1 MAPNSSA
8 QDAPPADPAAA
19 EVVVEVMG
27 VRWSMPDGDFAVL
40 DAVSDEGEPVVLVG
54 ALGHVREGE
63 SVAAGGGWRCH
74 PRHGWQFSVERV
86 RILEPVSD
94 AAVASYLESVKHIG
108 PRGAALL
115 VERFGAGEVLAAI
128 DRDPEAVLRG
138 VPGIGARRLGA
149 AVQSWRDQREL
160 RELRLFLDTHGVD
173 AASAGRIARHFGA
186 GSIARLQREPYAICE
201 LDGIGFATADALAR
215 ALDTPRDA
223 PDRLAA
229 GVLHAL
235 DQAQTDGHCHLPR
248 PELTARA
255 ARLLGGD
262 VDVEDAVDG
271 LAARGRVVVDDA
283 GRVSE
288 ARLHAVEQRLAGHVR
303 RLLDD
308 EPALALGAVERP
320 ASGSFVPSDDQ
331 WRGVTQALEHRLSIL
346 TGGPGTGKSATM
358 RTLVDLMKAHRKS
371 ARLCAP
377 TGKAARRLSELT
389 GVDATTIH
397 RLLEWAPGEGFTRD
411 GSHPIDGCDVL
422 IVDEASMLSV
432 HLAEALLAAV
442 GPRTHVLL
450 VGDVDQLAPVGP
462 GRVLEDLLEL
472 AVPGAGDDG
481 APDGPRTVPATRL
494 TEVFRQAARSLIVR
508 AAHAINAGELP
519 DAAAGPADVRDFF
532 LIARD
537 GAHAIFAEVCELAAT
552 RLPAHYGLDPAADVQ
567 VLAPMHKGPLG
578 IDALN
583 AELRARLNP
592 DGAPIAGTGLRV
604 GDKVMQTR
612 NSYEHDLFNGER
624 GVLLHHDDTRDRVL
638 FAGED
643 GRRVSLPTDA
653 LETLRLAYAAT
664 VHKAQGSQARAI
676 VVPLFRGHQ
685 IMLTRNLVYTA
696 VTRAQDVCVVVGER
710 AALAFA
716 VGRTDARR
724 RHTRLAELVAAG

>member
-1 MAPNSSA
+1 MADSLR
-8 QDAPPADPAAA
+8 DAAPRDAAA
-19 EVVVEVMG
+19 HELTAEVMA
-27 VRWSMPDGDFAVL
+27 VRWRLPDGDFAVL

-54 ALGHVREGE
+54 ALAHVREGE
-63 SVAAGGGWRCH
+63 SIAVGGAWRCH
-74 PRHGWQFSVERV
+74 PRHGWQFAVTRA
-86 RILEPVSD
+86 RLLEPVSD
-94 AAVASYLESVKHIG
+94 HAVASYLEGIKHVG
-108 PRGAALL
+108 PRGAATLI
-115 VERFGAGEVLAAI
+115 ERFGAGEALAAI
-128 DRDPEAVLRG
+128 DRDPEGVLG
-138 VPGIGARRLGA
+138 SVPGIGPRRLAA
-149 AVQSWRDQREL
+149 AVESWREGRDL

-173 AASAGRIARHFGA
+173 AAAASRIARHFGA

-215 ALDTPRDA
+215 ALDTPPDA

-235 DQAQTDGHCHLPR
+235 ALAEADGHCHLPR
-248 PELTARA
+248 ADVVERA
-255 ARLLGGD
+255 QRLLGGD
-262 VDVEDAVDG
+262 VDVDAAIDA
-271 LAARGRVVVDDA
+271 LAARGRLVVD
-283 GRVSE
+283 GRRVAD
-288 ARLHAVEQRLAGHVR
+288 ARLHAIEDRLAAHVR
-303 RLLDD
+303 RLLAG
-308 EPALALGAVERP
+308 EPALRLGAVKRP
-320 ASGSFVPSDDQ
+320 AGGPFVPSDDQ

-358 RTLVDLMKAHRKS
+358 RALVDLLRARGRT

-377 TGKAARRLSELT
+377 TGKAARRLGELT
-389 GVDATTIH
+389 GADATTIH
-397 RLLEWAPGEGFTRD
+397 RLLEWAPDEGFTRD
-411 GSHPIDGCDVL
+411 AHRPIGGCDVL

-462 GRVLEDLLEL
+462 GRVLEDLLD
-472 AVPGAGDDG
+472 AGSV
-481 APDGPRTVPATRL
+481 ASTRL
-494 TEVFRQAARSLIVR
+494 TEVFRQAARSMIVR
-508 AAHAINAGELP
+508 AAHAINDGALP
-519 DAAAGPADVRDFF
+519 PTQPRDGDVRDFF
-532 LIARD
+532 VLERDSARQ
-537 GAHAIFAEVCELAAT
+537 IFDEVCELAAA
-552 RLPAHYGLDPAADVQ
+552 RLPAHFGLDPAADVQ
-567 VLAPMHKGPLG
+567 VLAPMRKGPLG

-592 DGAPIAGTGLRV
+592 DGAPIAGTPLRV

-624 GVLLHHDDTRDRVL
+624 GVVVHHDAERDRVV

-643 GRRVSLPTDA
+643 GRRVTLPVDA
-653 LETLRLAYAAT
+653 LDTLQLAYAAT

-676 VVPLFRGHQ
+676 VVPVFGGHR

-710 AALAFA
+710 AALATA
-716 VGRTDARR
+716 LRRPDARR
-724 RHTRLAELVAAG
+724 RHTRLRELVGDS

>member
-1 MAPNSSA
+1 MSDRE
-8 QDAPPADPAAA
+8 QDASPRDPAAGELVA
-19 EVVVEVMG
+19 EVMG
-27 VRWSMPDGDFAVL
+27 VRWSVPDGDFAVL
-40 DAVSDEGEPVVLVG
+40 DAVSDDGEEVVLVG

-86 RILEPVSD
+86 RILEPVSE

-115 VERFGAGEVLAAI
+115 VDRYGAGEVLAVI
-128 DRDPEAVLRG
+128 DRDPEGVLRG
-138 VPGIGARRLGA
+138 VPGIGARRLGG
-149 AVQSWRDQREL
+149 AVQSWRDQRGL

-173 AASAGRIARHFGA
+173 AAAAGRIARHFGA
-186 GSIARLQREPYAICE
+186 GSIARLQREPYVICE

-215 ALDTPRDA
+215 ALDTPLDA

-235 DQAQTDGHCHLPR
+235 DQAQADGHCHLPR
-248 PELTARA
+248 PELAGRA

-262 VDVEDAVDG
+262 VDVAAAIDA

-283 GRVSE
+283 GRVAE
-288 ARLHAVEQRLAGHVR
+288 ARLHAVEQRLAAHVR

-308 EPALALGAVERP
+308 EPALALRDVERP
-320 ASGSFVPSDDQ
+320 TSGGFVPSDDQ
-331 WRGVTQALEHRLSIL
+331 WRGVTQALGHRLSIL

-358 RTLVDLMKAHRKS
+358 RTLVDLLKAHRKS

-397 RLLEWAPGEGFTRD
+397 RLLEWAPDIGFTRD
-411 GSHPIDGCDVL
+411 ASHPIEGCDVL

-472 AVPGAGDDG
+472 EAGAVGRAGGA
-481 APDGPRTVPATRL
+481 ARAVPATRL

-508 AAHAINAGELP
+508 AAHAINAGALP
-519 DAAAGPADVRDFF
+519 DAAAGPDDVRDFF
-532 LIARD
+532 LITRD
-537 GAHAIFAEVCELAAT
+537 GPRAIFAEVCELAAT
-552 RLPAHYGLDPAADVQ
+552 RLPSHYGLDPAADVQ

-592 DGAPIAGTGLRV
+592 DGKPIGGSGLRV

-624 GVLLHHDDTRDRVL
+624 GVLLHHDDERDRVL

-643 GRRVSLPTDA
+643 GRRVSLPVDA
-653 LETLRLAYAAT
+653 LDTLRLAYAAT

-676 VVPLFRGHQ
+676 VVPVFGGHQ

-696 VTRAQDVCVVVGER
+696 VTRAQEVCVVVGER
-710 AALAFA
+710 AALGLA

-724 RHTRLAELVAAG
+724 RYTRLRELVALG

>member
-1 MAPNSSA
+1 MTDRE
-8 QDAPPADPAAA
+8 QDAAPRDPAAGELVA
-19 EVVVEVMG
+19 EVMG
-27 VRWSMPDGDFAVL
+27 VRWSLPDGDFAVL
-40 DAVSDEGEPVVLVG
+40 DAVSDDGEPVVLVG
-54 ALGHVREGE
+54 PLGHVREGE

-115 VERFGAGEVLAAI
+115 VDRYGAGEVLAAI
-128 DRDPEAVLRG
+128 DRDPEGVLRG
-138 VPGIGARRLGA
+138 VPGIGARRLGG
-149 AVQSWRDQREL
+149 AVRSWRDQREL

-215 ALDTPRDA
+215 ALDTPLDA

-235 DQAQTDGHCHLPR
+235 DQAQADGHCHLPR
-248 PELTARA
+248 PELLARA
-255 ARLLGGD
+255 ARLLGGNVD
-262 VDVEDAVDG
+262 VDEAIDV

-288 ARLHAVEQRLAGHVR
+288 ARLHAVEQRLAGHAR

-308 EPALALGAVERP
+308 EPALSLRDVKRPTRGA
-320 ASGSFVPSDDQ
+320 FIPSDDQ
-331 WRGVTQALEHRLSIL
+331 WRGVTQALAHRLSIL

-358 RTLVDLMKAHRKS
+358 RTLVDLLKAHRKS

-397 RLLEWAPGEGFTRD
+397 RLLEWAPDGGFTRD
-411 GSHPIDGCDVL
+411 ASHPIEGCDVL

-472 AVPGAGDDG
+472 AVSTDG
-481 APDGPRTVPATRL
+481 ARVMPATRL

-519 DAAAGPADVRDFF
+519 DGVAGPDDVRDFF

-537 GAHAIFAEVCELAAT
+537 GSQAIFAEVCELAAT

-592 DGAPIAGTGLRV
+592 DGAAIAGTGLRV

-624 GVLLHHDDTRDRVL
+624 GVLLHHDDERDRVL

-643 GRRVSLPTDA
+643 GRRVSLPVDA
-653 LETLRLAYAAT
+653 LDTLRLAYAAT

-676 VVPLFRGHQ
+676 VVPVFRGHQ

-696 VTRAQDVCVVVGER
+696 VTRAQEVCVVVGER
-710 AALAFA
+710 SALAFA

-724 RHTRLAELVAAG
+724 RYTRLRELVAGGG